1 MDIRRLSEFDAGAM
15 WELRR
20 EALEAHPAS
29 FGESVEEF
37 LAVPVETH
45 AARLRS
51 GGDTMFVMGAF
62 DRGKLVG
69 MAGFYRETRHK
80 RRHKGTV
87 WGVYVA
93 PEYRGQGVGHAV
105 MAALIEVARALPGLA
120 CVSLSVT
127 SGQSAARRLYAGLG
141 FRPFGVEPK
150 ALAVAGRYFDE
161 EWMVLEL

>member
-1 MDIRRLSEFDAGAM
+1 MDIRRLSEQDAGAM
-15 WELRR
+15 CELRR

-37 LAVPVETH
+37 LSVPVETH

-51 GGDTMFVMGAF
+51 GGDSLFIIGAF
-62 DRGKLVG
+62 DGEKLVG
-69 MAGFYRETRHK
+69 MAGFFRQTRVK
-80 RRHKGTV
+80 RLHKGTV

-93 PEYRGQGVGHAV
+93 PAYRGRGVGRAV
-105 MAALIEVARALPGLA
+105 LAAVLETARSLPGLA

-127 SGQSAARRLYAGLG
+127 SEQPAARHLYTSMG
-141 FRPFGVEPK
+141 FRPFGLEPK
-150 ALAVAGRYFDE
+150 ALAVDGRYFDE

>member
-1 MDIRRLSEFDAGAM
+1 MDIRRLSEYDAGAM
-15 WELRR
+15 CELRR
-20 EALEAHPAS
+20 EALEAHPGS

-62 DRGKLVG
+62 DHEKLVG
-69 MAGFYRETRHK
+69 MAGFFRQTRVK
-80 RRHKGTV
+80 RLHKGTV

-93 PEYRGQGVGHAV
+93 PAYRGRGVGRT
-105 MAALIEVARALPGLA
+105 MLAALIEAVRVLPGLA

-127 SGQSAARRLYAGLG
+127 SGQSAARRLYASLG
-141 FRPFGVEPK
+141 FRSYGVEPK
-150 ALAVAGRYFDE
+150 ALAVDGRYLDE